1 MCFVCLAQAQEIL
14 NRVETAALHVGLHTN
29 AKKTKFMSFN
39 QQTVTKI
46 QTQEPSLLEEV
57 QDFKYLGAWVKSTE
71 QDVKSRKAMTWKACN
86 NLSKIWKSNLS
97 KNIKIKLF
105 QATVESV
112 LLYGSETWTVTK
124 KICKALDGCYTR
136 MLRAALDISWKSH
149 IRNREFYGDLPK
161 ITAKI
166 SNRRLQFAGH
176 CKRRKGSV
184 VSNLI
189 TWQPTHGKRAAGR
202 PTKTYVDQLQAD
214 TGYTTGEIESCMENR
229 NLWRAIIG
237 VRQMTP
243 EWVSECC
250 LMATFPLAIWWWYC

>member
-1 MCFVCLAQAQEIL
+1 M
-14 NRVETAALHVGLHTN
+14 N
-29 AKKTKFMSFN
+29 AKKTKFMAFN

-46 QTQEPSLLEEV
+46 QTQEPSFLEEV
-57 QDFKYLGAWVKSTE
+57 QDLRYLGAWVKSTE
-71 QDVKSRKAMTWKACN
+71 QEVETRKAMAWKACN

-124 KICKALDGCYTR
+124 KIGKALDGCYTR
-136 MLRAALDISWKSH
+136 VLRAALDISWKSH
-149 IRNREFYGDLPK
+149 ITNHANRELYGDLPK

-166 SNRRLQFAGH
+166 TNRRLRFAGH

-189 TWQPTHGKRAAGR
+189 TW
-202 PTKTYVDQLQAD
+202 
-214 TGYTTGEIESCMENR
+214 
-229 NLWRAIIG
+229 
-237 VRQMTP
+237 
-243 EWVSECC
+243 
-250 LMATFPLAIWWWYC
+250 